1 MVCMGIYIYMYIYN
15 KILFSL
21 KKGDPAICNN
31 MDESRERYAK

>member
-1 MVCMGIYIYMYIYN
+1 MYIYN

-31 MDESRERYAK
+31 MDESRERYAKWNKSYTER